1 MQWLVARIGRP
12 APSLKDTV
20 MKLVHISDIHLTCP
34 GERMGGLDPH
44 RRFAQALDEVR
55 AKHQD
60 AKRIIITGDL
70 THWGEPAAYTAL
82 KGALVD
88 LPCPVRLLVGNHDD
102 RGNFLTAFPEHP
114 HDENGYI
121 NYAEDLGGTCLIY
134 LDTTAP
140 RTHAGHFGAD
150 RIAWLDEQL
159 ADCDR
164 ARLFMHHNVMTL
176 GQPAEDKIALIEPD
190 RGAFAALLTRHKDKI
205 DYLHFGHIHAISTG
219 TYCGIPFASVRSTG
233 NQSLPDFSETEL
245 LHGAPMAPSFAV
257 IEARADATVIHDI
270 PFTWDGPVFS
280 SGTGWDDWA
289 KPLAAE

>member
-1 MQWLVARIGRP
+1 
-12 APSLKDTV
+12 

-60 AKRIIITGDL
+60 ADRIIITGDL
-70 THWGEPAAYTAL
+70 THWGEPAAYAAL
-82 KGALVD
+82 RDALVD
-88 LPCPVRLLVGNHDD
+88 LPCAVRLLVGNHDD
-102 RGNFLTAFPEHP
+102 RDNFLAAFPDHP
-114 HDENGYI
+114 RDERGDI
-121 NYAEDLGGTCLIY
+121 NYAEDVNGTRLIY

-150 RIAWLDEQL
+150 RIAWLDAQL
-159 ADCDR
+159 ARCDR

-176 GQPAEDKIALIEPD
+176 GQPAEDKIALNAAD
-190 RGAFAALLTRHKDKI
+190 RPAFGALLSRHNDKI
-205 DYLHFGHIHAISTG
+205 DYLHFGHIHAVCTG
-219 TYCGIPFASVRSTG
+219 TYRGIPFASVRSTG
-233 NQSLPDFSETEL
+233 NQSLPDFSETDL

-257 IEARADATVIHDI
+257 INVRGDVTVIHDI